1 MRKILIMGL
10 PGAGKTTLATV
21 LAPLL
26 NAVVFNA
33 DAVRAN
39 LSRDL
44 GFSLEDR
51 IEHAHRMGWMCDRVV
66 EAGGTVIA
74 DFVCPTNETRAAFGA
89 AFTIWVDRIR
99 VGRFDDTNRMFAPP
113 THFDLR
119 VSAEGTPQYWAE
131 QVLTRLRPAFDPQKP
146 TAMFLGRY
154 QPFHSGHQRLIEE
167 GMRRVGQAC
176 IAVRDT
182 HGIDEKNPLPFFAVK
197 QRIEAAL
204 SAYAGCFVV
213 VPLPNITNVFYGR
226 DVGYT
231 VERIVLDEPTEAIS
245 ATLLRRL
252 SSAPIQQHK
261 AVGPLDL
268 RNDICSGIHSLAQN
282 SQEKGS

>member
-1 MRKILIMGL
+1 MIRKILIMGL
-10 PGAGKTTLATV
+10 PGAGKTTLANV

-44 GFSLEDR
+44 GFNHDDR
-51 IEHAHRMGWMCDRVV
+51 VEHARRMGWMCDRVV

-74 DFVCPTNETRAAFGA
+74 DFICPTPQTREAFGD
-89 AFTIWVDRIR
+89 AFTIWIDRIET
-99 VGRFDDTNRMFAPP
+99 GRFEDTNRLFVAPERC
-113 THFDLR
+113 DLR
-119 VSAEGTPQYWAE
+119 VEAEGAPQYWAE
-131 QVLTRLRPAFDPQKP
+131 RALALLRPPFDPQRP
-146 TAMFLGRY
+146 TALFIGRY
-154 QPFHSGHQRLIEE
+154 QPFHDGHLRLIEE
-167 GMRRVGQAC
+167 GLRRVGQIC

-182 HGIDEKNPLPFFAVK
+182 HGLDDKNPLPFFAVK

-204 SAYAGCFVV
+204 SAYAGRFTV

-231 VERIVLDEPTEAIS
+231 VERIVLDEATEKIS
-245 ATLLRRL
+245 ATSLRRL
-252 SSAPIQQHK
+252 AGAP
-261 AVGPLDL
+261 
-268 RNDICSGIHSLAQN
+268 
-282 SQEKGS
+282 